1 MRLVNPLTVA
11 CIALAPLLMIGTAD
25 GADKAPPTYL
35 HGTITGW
42 NMKYYPGGMS
52 GKHKFYELKGAGMI
66 YQIDSG
72 GAFRKCGPFQ
82 PEQAVEYRVEDKF
95 IYIRGEN
102 GKEDKCGINGAKTE
116 TAPASP

>member
-1 MRLVNPLTVA
+1 MRLVNPLTIVR
-11 CIALAPLLMIGTAD
+11 IAFVPLLTITMAGST
-25 GADKAPPTYL
+25 DKTPPTYE

-52 GKHKFYELKGAGMI
+52 AKHKFYELKGGGMI

-95 IYIRGEN
+95 VYIHTQN
-102 GKEDKCGINGAKTE
+102 GKEDKCGITGAKTDAPP
-116 TAPASP
+116 TAP